1 MIRSMLLLQAAL
13 LAAAA
18 LPGPAAAGAP
28 AVARRPAAA
37 AAEAACPARPGW
49 SAVAADE
56 VAARSGGW
64 RRIDWLGVR
73 RGGAFSWNGSPA
85 ARPALARLLA
95 AAAGPRPQPAVVLL
109 RAPGASCAA
118 LAEAAALVEIGR
130 PCRPALCIF
139 SAGADRRRALLPTRP
154 PPPEPAPLPRPSR
167 PPPEPLPPGLA
178 SRARADLSAYLS
190 NDDYPATALRAE
202 EQGVASV
209 ALDVGA
215 DGRVARCTILGSSGS
230 AALDAATCRIMTA
243 RARFVPARNLAGE
256 PVPDRIAARITWTL
270 PDAPEAA
277 DAALLPAIG
286 SEPEPDPPPP
296 Q

>member
-1 MIRSMLLLQAAL
+1 
-13 LAAAA
+13 
-18 LPGPAAAGAP
+18 
-28 AVARRPAAA
+28 
-37 AAEAACPARPGW
+37 
-49 SAVAADE
+49 VAADE

-64 RRIDWLGVR
+64 RRVDWLGVR

-85 ARPALARLLA
+85 ARPRLARLLA
-95 AAAGPRPQPAVVLL
+95 AAAGPRPQPAIVLL
-109 RAPGASCAA
+109 RAPGAPCAA

-130 PCRPALCIF
+130 PCRPALSIL

-154 PPPEPAPLPRPSR
+154 PPPEQPRPSR

-178 SRARADLSAYLS
+178 SRARATLSAYLS

-202 EQGVASV
+202 EQGVTSY

-230 AALDAATCRIMTA
+230 AALDAATCRIMTS

-256 PVPDRIAARITWTL
+256 PVPDRITARITWTL
-270 PDAPEAA
+270 PDDAPEAA
-277 DAALLPAIG
+277 GPLLPAIG
-286 SEPEPDPPPP
+286 AEPEPDPPPP
-296 Q
+296 PG